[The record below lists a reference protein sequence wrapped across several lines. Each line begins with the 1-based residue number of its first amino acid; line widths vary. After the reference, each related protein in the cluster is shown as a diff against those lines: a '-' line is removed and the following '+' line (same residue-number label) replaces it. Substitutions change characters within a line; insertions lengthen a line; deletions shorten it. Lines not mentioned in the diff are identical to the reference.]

1 MEIGFIAATITG
13 ILVDLFKGMLSETAK
28 SAGKELFEAVKSKF
42 SKNPSSEKALKE
54 LANSPEN
61 KSAKLRAE
69 ASLIDV
75 MESDK
80 EFTLK
85 LLALIEKIQKNSGQA
100 NLTINGNV
108 VGNVFSIGQIDGD
121 VNLHGDLLLSYKDN
135 LYRAL
140 GYAERPDYSM
150 TDDIIELMNVH
161 GKNDL
166 MSFDTA
172 MKILLVLFNHPKPEL
187 AVKVISANRP
197 REDML
202 TLAVLT
208 PVAQRVIEDAYK
220 KMKRGNYS
228 IEHFQKIMG
237 VLRNTEAMK
246 TYLDETKT
254 IPQESIKK
262 LITGHFESTRNGV
275 DEWIYFRTHPEMLL
289 MSVDMEFAQMGLFA
303 FLDSNEKAL
312 ESFMGK
318 RQELADY
325 RSAVHNQ

>member
-1 MEIGFIAATITG
+1 MEVGFIAATITG
-13 ILVDLFKGMLSETAK
+13 ILVELFKGMLSETAK
-28 SAGKELFEAVKSKF
+28 SAGKELFETIKSKF

-80 EFTLK
+80 EFTVK
-85 LLALIEKIQKNSGQA
+85 LLALIEKIQENSGQA

-108 VGNVFSIGQIDGD
+108 EGNVFSIGRIDGD

-150 TDDIIELMNVH
+150 TDYIIELMSVH
-161 GKNDL
+161 GKGEL

-187 AVKVISANRP
+187 AVSIISANRP
-197 REDML
+197 REDIL
-202 TLAVLT
+202 TLIVLT
-208 PVAQRVIEDAYK
+208 PVAHNVIDDSYK
-220 KMKRGNYS
+220 KMKRENYGV
-228 IEHFQKIMG
+228 EHLQKIIE
-237 VLRNTEAMK
+237 VLRSTEAMK
-246 TYLDETKT
+246 TYIDETKT
-254 IPQESIKK
+254 MPQESMKK
-262 LITGHFESTRNGV
+262 LMAGHFESTRNGV

-303 FLDSNEKAL
+303 FLDSNAKAL
-312 ESFMGK
+312 ESFMSK
-318 RQELADY
+318 RQELANY